1 MALKLIYER
10 LNVSGIVRSPTRSEI
25 LIVVAGLLRSRG
37 NGFKSRSCLVTT
49 EKILEFQ
56 SYCTINQRSTT
67 NNQMGKTVSSVV
79 KKTGLIT
86 FPVVVLATTNLVL
99 NLLYPVSGTYATI
112 GSQFFGT

>member
-1 MALKLIYER
+1 
-10 LNVSGIVRSPTRSEI
+10 
-25 LIVVAGLLRSRG
+25 
-37 NGFKSRSCLVTT
+37 
-49 EKILEFQ
+49 
-56 SYCTINQRSTT
+56 
-67 NNQMGKTVSSVV
+67 MGKTVSSVV